1 LSNQV
6 QQAREALANR
16 LKEIRRDASLTG
28 RQLAVLAGWHYTKIS
43 KLEHGVTSPSEA
55 DIRAWCSHCRAE
67 EHIPDLIATVRNIEA
82 MWLEWRRQLK
92 AGLKHVQE
100 SSVPLYER
108 TSQFRVYESAVIPG
122 LFQTAEYVAATLRIA
137 ASFYESP
144 SDIDAGVAAR
154 MDRQRFLYQGDRRF
168 AFVLEEE
175 ALRTVMGS
183 RDVMLGQLDRA
194 LAVMSLPRV
203 SLGIIPRMTVRSLW
217 PGEPFWIFDDHTVRI
232 EITSAH
238 LTITQPREIA
248 LYARAFGWLQRSAVY
263 GTEARAVIMRVMDDL
278 AAT

>member
-1 LSNQV
+1 MASQV
-6 QQAREALANR
+6 QQARESLGNR
-16 LKEIRRDASLTG
+16 LKEIRQDADLTG
-28 RQLAVLAGWHYTKIS
+28 RQLAALSGWHFTKIS
-43 KLEHGVTSPSEA
+43 KLEHAVTSPSED
-55 DIRAWCSHCRAE
+55 DIRTWCRHCHAGDQ
-67 EHIPDLIATVRNIEA
+67 IPDLVASLRSIES
-82 MWLEWRRQLK
+82 MYLEWRRQLR

-108 TSQFRVYESAVIPG
+108 TREFRIYESAVMPG

-137 ASFYESP
+137 ADFYESD
-144 SDIDAGVAAR
+144 SDIDQAVAAR
-154 MDRQRFLYQGDRRF
+154 MERQRFLYQGERQF
-168 AFVLEEE
+168 SFVLEEE

-183 RDVMLGQLDRA
+183 RGVMLGQLDRI

-203 SLGIIPRMTVRSLW
+203 SVGIIPPMTVRNIW

-238 LTITQPREIA
+238 LTITRPQEIA
-248 LYARAFGWLQRSAVY
+248 LYVRAFDWLRQIAVY
-263 GTEARAVIMRVMDDL
+263 GSEARELVRRVIEDT

>member
-1 LSNQV
+1 LASQV

-16 LKEIRRDASLTG
+16 LKEIRRDAGLTG
-28 RQLAVLAGWHYTKIS
+28 RQLATLSGWHFTKVS
-43 KLEHGVTSPSEA
+43 KLEHAVTGPSED
-55 DIRAWCSHCRAE
+55 DIRTWCHHCRVE
-67 EHIPDLIATVRNIEA
+67 DQIPDLIASLRSIES
-82 MWLEWRRQLK
+82 MYLEWRRQLR

-108 TSQFRVYESAVIPG
+108 THSFRIYESAVIPG

-137 ASFYESP
+137 ADFYDSAG
-144 SDIDAGVAAR
+144 DIDQAVAAR
-154 MDRQRFLYQGDRRF
+154 MDRQRFLYHGDRQF
-168 AFVLEEE
+168 AFVLEAE

-183 RDVMLGQLDRA
+183 RDVMLGQLDRI

-203 SLGIIPRMTVRSLW
+203 SVGIIPPMTVRKIW
-217 PGEPFWIFDDHTVRI
+217 PGEPFWIFDNHTVRI

-238 LTITQPREIA
+238 LTITRPQEIA
-248 LYARAFGWLQRSAVY
+248 LYASAFEWLRQSAVY
-263 GTEARAVIMRVMDDL
+263 SADARELVRRAIEDV